1 VLQRRLD
8 SIVRQLNRLDAR
20 LSRWAARIG
29 ACLAIVALSGCA
41 TVSKIKDEPHLDV
54 VQGVD
59 EGRVKAWMA
68 FCEAKSGLKW
78 EYQKIAVRAVK
89 RDTVAWSR
97 HFQREVG
104 TLASGNVGEFRG
116 GRDTA
121 SIVLAIHPDG
131 FLPDEHGIHELG
143 HALAANRTGSTQLPA
158 AWKSWVLGWH
168 P

>member
-1 VLQRRLD
+1 
-8 SIVRQLNRLDAR
+8 
-20 LSRWAARIG
+20 
-29 ACLAIVALSGCA
+29 
-41 TVSKIKDEPHLDV
+41 
-54 VQGVD
+54 
-59 EGRVKAWMA
+59 MA

-78 EYQKIAVRAVK
+78 EYQKIAVRAVN

-97 HFQREVG
+97 HFQRNVG
-104 TLASGNVGEFRG
+104 ILADGNVAEFRG

-131 FLPDEHGIHELG
+131 FLPDEHGIHEMA
-143 HALAANRTGSTQLPA
+143 HALAANRTGSMTLPA